1 MSKTSQLA
9 QDRFGESDRWDTS
22 EFDGLTPAGSTPEGL
37 KWQKIEDIF
46 AQEFPKIVNA
56 ASHDEAMAEYDK
68 MLNDMQS
75 AGLEDVEKV
84 ITENYQERMELWG
97 EE

>member
-1 MSKTSQLA
+1 M
-9 QDRFGESDRWDTS
+9 
-22 EFDGLTPAGSTPEGL
+22 
-37 KWQKIEDIF
+37 
-46 AQEFPKIVNA
+46 NA
-56 ASHDEAMAEYDK
+56 SSHDEAMAEYDK
-68 MLNDMQS
+68 MLNDMQN

>member
-1 MSKTSQLA
+1 
-9 QDRFGESDRWDTS
+9 
-22 EFDGLTPAGSTPEGL
+22 
-37 KWQKIEDIF
+37 
-46 AQEFPKIVNA
+46 
-56 ASHDEAMAEYDK
+56 MAEYDK